1 MCSQLRIANKTTE
14 EIQRF
19 MSPLADM
26 DSLESPKLCHD
37 AYTHFTVS
45 LVSSDLGYVYKLV
58 YGLLGFDIIRS
69 CCRCNAK
76 NDIKIDGA
84 LTLLTPTILAA
95 YVSGP
100 STCDGTAILSSIVA
114 QTIPKA

>member
-1 MCSQLRIANKTTE
+1 MMIFVTIVARHTNRHYPPFNGTSYASIYVLPAQNHKQIEFVKTTE

-26 DSLESPKLCHD
+26 DSLESPKVCHD

-69 CCRCNAK
+69 CRRCNAK
-76 NDIKIDGA
+76 D
-84 LTLLTPTILAA
+84 
-95 YVSGP
+95 
-100 STCDGTAILSSIVA
+100 
-114 QTIPKA
+114 